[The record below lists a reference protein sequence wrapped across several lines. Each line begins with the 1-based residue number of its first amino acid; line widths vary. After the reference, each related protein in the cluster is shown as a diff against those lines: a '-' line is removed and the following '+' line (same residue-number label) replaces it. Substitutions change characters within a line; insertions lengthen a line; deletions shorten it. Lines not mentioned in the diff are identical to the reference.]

1 MRRRGGGRGEKG
13 DQVSESCN
21 HLIVSLHHEWS
32 LSQVERYQYAVLG
45 RMVDVV
51 VSWTCLSPLRG
62 V

>member
-21 HLIVSLHHEWS
+21 YLIVSLHHEWS
-32 LSQVERYQYAVLG
+32 LGQVERYQYAVLG